1 MPGRACRR
9 SLRRRFARSIISSR
23 IMLLLCVQFCV
34 GLVQPVQVQ
43 LCVKRMLSEGARTF
57 LEGTDTRFRA
67 RAGPPGRQRV
77 TTLRKLI
84 K

>member
-1 MPGRACRR
+1 
-9 SLRRRFARSIISSR
+9 
-23 IMLLLCVQFCV
+23 MLLLCVQFCV

-67 RAGPPGRQRV
+67 RAGRPGRQRV
-77 TTLRKLI
+77 ATRRKLFTI
-84 K
+84 QASTVPKYLGILFFFKGYCIT